1 MPRTCMFQ
9 QKNKTQHSEP
19 KIHQVY
25 TRLSVYTKRNDDVGG
40 VVIVVVVVVAVVA
53 VDCAVGDFT

>member
-1 MPRTCMFQ
+1 MFQ